1 MDRRT
6 EIVHGIDNLIDHY
19 MVISIF
25 MALFILT
32 WVGVG
37 DVPIVCVLGLILCAA
52 GCSGRCGQT
61 DLRVLIPLV
70 VYDLANMASSYAA
83 YGNIT
88 DGYGALHLIFPVLY
102 LLMSCLEKGEL
113 LLLRRLCVVWAGIT
127 AAAGIISF
135 VFRAVTRGS
144 AARLGGFLGNPNAL
158 GIFLVVGWFLLMN
171 CLEEQHKQEEQRTGW
186 YSALPY
192 AEPVLLIGLAL
203 TLSMGSFVAMA
214 AGISAVLIM
223 KCTGKKAELS
233 VRETAR
239 FACRILARASLGV
252 GTGILFY
259 LAASRT
265 SVPQICLLLFVYA
278 AAVVILWRKYDLFL
292 QVYPKM
298 AAGISAVGILVAG
311 AAVVVRPSSVATFS
325 ERLQMMRNG
334 IGYLTANPLLG
345 VGPYQWRI
353 LNLQDRDI
361 YFNTWHIHN
370 VLIHVGVEFGWIAM
384 GMLILVAAGFFRKKA
399 EPWRKAGFTAFC
411 IHNMMDTGFFYLGIT
426 TLVML
431 AFGNP
436 SERGKG
442 LKSGALKICFGVF
455 AAFFAFHLCF
465 YAVHFN
471 R

>member
-1 MDRRT
+1 MDHRT
-6 EIVHGIDNLIDHY
+6 EIVHRIDDIIDHY

-70 VYDLANMASSYAA
+70 VYDLANMVSSYAA

-186 YSALPY
+186 HSALP
-192 AEPVLLIGLAL
+192 
-203 TLSMGSFVAMA
+203 
-214 AGISAVLIM
+214 
-223 KCTGKKAELS
+223 
-233 VRETAR
+233 
-239 FACRILARASLGV
+239 
-252 GTGILFY
+252 
-259 LAASRT
+259 
-265 SVPQICLLLFVYA
+265 
-278 AAVVILWRKYDLFL
+278 
-292 QVYPKM
+292 
-298 AAGISAVGILVAG
+298 
-311 AAVVVRPSSVATFS
+311 
-325 ERLQMMRNG
+325 
-334 IGYLTANPLLG
+334 
-345 VGPYQWRI
+345 
-353 LNLQDRDI
+353 
-361 YFNTWHIHN
+361 
-370 VLIHVGVEFGWIAM
+370 
-384 GMLILVAAGFFRKKA
+384 
-399 EPWRKAGFTAFC
+399 
-411 IHNMMDTGFFYLGIT
+411 
-426 TLVML
+426 
-431 AFGNP
+431 
-436 SERGKG
+436 
-442 LKSGALKICFGVF
+442 
-455 AAFFAFHLCF
+455 
-465 YAVHFN
+465 
-471 R
+471 